1 MKDKT
6 QMHFN
11 VNHAQRSQG
20 FQDLD
25 VMHSDNRLKDMSFR
39 VNLQLI

>member
-11 VNHAQRSQG
+11 VNHAQRCQG
-20 FQDLD
+20 FQDFD
-25 VMHSDNRLKDMSFR
+25 VMHSDNRLKDVLFM
-39 VNLQLI
+39 VNMQLI